1 MLSHKNRIFL
11 YDYYIFFIKKNKVKD
26 FFSRKRVFFKKKI
39 GEFFSQVTSFLGFL
53 GIEHKPQWL
62 P

>member
-1 MLSHKNRIFL
+1 MII
-11 YDYYIFFIKKNKVKD
+11 IFFSLKKNKVKD

-39 GEFFSQVTSFLGFL
+39 GEFFSQVTSFLG
-53 GIEHKPQWL
+53 IEHKPQWL